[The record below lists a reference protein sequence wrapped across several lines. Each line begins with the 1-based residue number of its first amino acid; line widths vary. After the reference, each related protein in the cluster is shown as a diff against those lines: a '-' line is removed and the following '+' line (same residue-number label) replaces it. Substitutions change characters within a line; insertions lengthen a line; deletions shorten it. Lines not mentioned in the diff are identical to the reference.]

1 MYWGF
6 ISFRKA
12 IELDRANSWG
22 NYVVHQKEKF
32 TNHHSPH
39 VKIKTLNVKA
49 AIYLEL
55 IVLFKIG
62 KITLLIL
69 DEENDIFLLIFD
81 AMRTFSASDEVQKLG
96 CKVLHVLF
104 ERGI

>member
-1 MYWGF
+1 M
-6 ISFRKA
+6 
-12 IELDRANSWG
+12 
-22 NYVVHQKEKF
+22 
-32 TNHHSPH
+32 
-39 VKIKTLNVKA
+39 
-49 AIYLEL
+49 EL
-55 IVLFKIG
+55 IILFKIG

-69 DEENDIFLLIFD
+69 DEESDIFLLIFD